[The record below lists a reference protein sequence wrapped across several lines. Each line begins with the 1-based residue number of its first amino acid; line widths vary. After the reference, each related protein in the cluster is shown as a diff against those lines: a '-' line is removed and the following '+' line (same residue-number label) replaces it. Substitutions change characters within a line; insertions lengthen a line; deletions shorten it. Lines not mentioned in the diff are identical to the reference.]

1 MEQNTGLYRSRND
14 SWIGGVA
21 GGIAKSLN
29 LDPIIIRILFIVFVV
44 VWGSGVLL
52 YVILWIAIP
61 LEIDN
66 PQIYSNMEE
75 NKKQTEQNVN
85 SEPGSNPWDKPK
97 NDGNLIA
104 GLILIA
110 LGIIF
115 LIIRFVP
122 RIDFADLWPVILLA
136 VGVALVWQGLKKGK
150 KF

>member
-1 MEQNTGLYRSRND
+1 MEPHTGLYRSRTD

-29 LDPIIIRILFIVFVV
+29 IDPIIIRILFIVFVV

-52 YVILWIAIP
+52 YLILWIAIP
-61 LEIDN
+61 LESDN
-66 PQIYSNMEE
+66 PQNFSNMDE
-75 NKKQTEQNVN
+75 KKQTDQ
-85 SEPGSNPWDKPK
+85 GMNPETDPKPWEKPK

-136 VGVALVWQGLKKGK
+136 VGVALLWQGLRKNQKS
-150 KF
+150 